1 MATSNMKVTILCPI
15 EIVWDTVTNLNDFSW
30 RSDLK
35 AVKIIDE
42 HNFIEIAKNGIE
54 TYFRITECIKYQ
66 SWIFEIDN
74 KNIKGTWIGKF
85 YSKGD
90 KTILDFTENVVSK
103 KVIFKPFISFYLKR
117 QQKIYFRDLKV
128 KLNCE
133 ELKAIR

>member
-103 KVIFKPFISFYLKR
+103 KIIFKPFISLYLKR
-117 QQKIYFRDLKV
+117 QQRIYFKDLKV
-128 KLNCE
+128 KLNF
-133 ELKAIR
+133 KKS

>member
-103 KVIFKPFISFYLKR
+103 KIIFKPFIKFIFETTTKN
-117 QQKIYFRDLKV
+117 IF
-128 KLNCE
+128 
-133 ELKAIR
+133 

>member
-103 KVIFKPFISFYLKR
+103 KIIFKPFISLYLKR
-117 QQKIYFRDLKV
+117 QQRIYIKDLKV
-128 KLNCE
+128 KLNC
-133 ELKAIR
+133 KKS

>member
-85 YSKGD
+85 YSKCD

-103 KVIFKPFISFYLKR
+103 KIIFKPFISLYLKR
-117 QQKIYFRDLKV
+117 QQRIYFKDLKV
-128 KLNCE
+128 KLNC
-133 ELKAIR
+133 KKS

>member
-74 KNIKGTWIGKF
+74 KNIKGTWIGNF

-103 KVIFKPFISFYLKR
+103 KIIFKPFISLYLKR
-117 QQKIYFRDLKV
+117 QQRIYFKDLKV
-128 KLNCE
+128 KLNC
-133 ELKAIR
+133 KKS

>member
-1 MATSNMKVTILCPI
+1 MAVSNMRATLLYPI
-15 EIVWDTVTNLNDFSW
+15 EVVWDTVTNLNDFSW

-74 KNIKGTWIGKF
+74 KNIEGTWIGKF
-85 YSKGD
+85 YSRVIKRFW
-90 KTILDFTENVVSK
+90 IL
-103 KVIFKPFISFYLKR
+103 LKMLS
-117 QQKIYFRDLKV
+117 LK
-128 KLNCE
+128 NN
-133 ELKAIR
+133 I

>member
-128 KLNCE
+128 KLNC
-133 ELKAIR
+133 KKS